1 MTHRPA
7 EASLEHLLRLFT
19 VPEAPDSTLARI
31 EQALSANLAAFLG
44 EHVVATDRGL
54 AEIEADFA
62 DANLPESPT
71 FVSEQAEFLLDK
83 VVAESVH
90 TAAPGFV
97 GHMTTALPYFML
109 PLTKLLTGLN
119 QNLVKTETSKA
130 FTPLERQVLGMLHRL
145 VYSRDDAF
153 YARHLHDPGCALGA
167 FGSGGTVANITALW
181 VARNRAFP
189 EVAHAGLAAALSR
202 RGLAGAVVLVSARGH
217 YSLAKAADLL
227 GLGRDQLVAV
237 PADRDDRVR
246 PDAMAAAARD
256 WHARGHR
263 VVAIVGVAG
272 TTETGRVDP
281 LDALADL
288 AAEYDAHF
296 HVDAAWGGPTLFSHR
311 YCERLAGI
319 ARADSVTLDAHK
331 QLYVPLG
338 CGIALFR
345 DPQALNAIEHHAAY
359 VIRTGSRD
367 LGSRTLE
374 GSRAGMALLV
384 HSGLRVFG
392 RQGYALLIER
402 GIELARDFA
411 ARIEAAPDF
420 ELVTAPELN
429 ILTYRYAPSWWQAAW
444 RAADADGRARLDAG
458 LNEVTVALQRRQ
470 RAHGRSFVSR
480 TTLRF
485 DERAGPV
492 TVFRVVLANPLT
504 TLTILDAILDEQ
516 RALAAGP
523 EVARQLATLRGS
535 VDAGA
540 GGPSEGAAPASR

>member
-1 MTHRPA
+1 MSPRTDRPA
-7 EASLEHLLRLFT
+7 TASLEHLLRLFT
-19 VPEAPDSTLARI
+19 VPETADSTLARI
-31 EQALSANLAAFLG
+31 EQALSANLAGFLG
-44 EHVVATDRGL
+44 DHVVASARSL

-62 DANLPESPT
+62 DTRLPEAPT
-71 FVSEQAEFLLDK
+71 FVSDQAEFLLDK

-145 VYSRDDAF
+145 VYDRDDAF
-153 YARHLHDPGCALGA
+153 YAARLHDPGHALGA
-167 FGSGGTVANITALW
+167 FGSGGTVANLTALW

-189 EVAHAGLAAALSR
+189 AGAGFAGIARAGFAAALR
-202 RGLAGAVVLVSARGH
+202 HHDCAGAVVLASARGH

-237 PADRDDRVR
+237 ASDRDDRVR
-246 PDAMAAAARD
+246 PDAVAAACRA
-256 WHARGHR
+256 WQARGHR
-263 VVAIVGVAG
+263 VLAIVGVAG

-281 LDALADL
+281 LAALAEV
-288 AAEYDAHF
+288 AADHATHF
-296 HVDAAWGGPTLFSHR
+296 HVDAAWGGPTLFSPR
-311 YCERLAGI
+311 YRDRLAGI
-319 ARADSVTLDAHK
+319 ERADSVTLDAHK

-345 DPQALNAIEHHAAY
+345 DPQALNAVEHHAAY
-359 VIRTGSRD
+359 VIRAGSRD

-374 GSRAGMALLV
+374 GSRPGLALLV

-402 GIELARDFA
+402 GIELARDLA
-411 ARIEAAPDF
+411 ARITAAPDF

-429 ILTYRYAPSWWQAAW
+429 ILTYRYAPAWWQAAW
-444 RAADADGRARLDAG
+444 RAADAAGRARLDVG
-458 LNEVTVALQRRQ
+458 LNQVTVALQRCQ
-470 RAHGRSFVSR
+470 RARGVSFVSR
-480 TTLRF
+480 TTLAF
-485 DERAGPV
+485 DDRPEPV

-504 TLTILDAILDEQ
+504 TPAILDAMLDEQ
-516 RALAAGP
+516 RALAAAP
-523 EVARQLATLRGS
+523 PAVALLAELRLQ
-535 VDAGA
+535 
-540 GGPSEGAAPASR
+540 AAPDG